1 MCGVLFGAKAQ
12 DKAVSEDISVDGTKR
27 NMLVY
32 APADLPENAPLL
44 ISLHGM
50 NQDAA
55 YQQKQSDWESI
66 AKEEKFVL
74 VYPNGIDRSWD
85 ITNTSVSSNKDMKF
99 LTVIIDEMV
108 KRYKIDTKRV
118 YL

>member
-1 MCGVLFGAKAQ
+1 MNHRLFVFFMLFCCVFLGANAQ
-12 DKAVSEDISVDGTKR
+12 DKAVSEYISVNGTQR

-74 VYPNGIDRSWD
+74 VYPNGIDHS
-85 ITNTSVSSNKDMKF
+85 
-99 LTVIIDEMV
+99 
-108 KRYKIDTKRV
+108 
-118 YL
+118 

>member
-1 MCGVLFGAKAQ
+1 MIQIFGRDNQKVCNFAAKNYKSIENIAEMKHRLLLIFTLMCGVLFGAKAQ

-55 YQQKQSDWESI
+55 YQQKQSDWP
-66 AKEEKFVL
+66 FMG
-74 VYPNGIDRSWD
+74 YW
-85 ITNTSVSSNKDMKF
+85 
-99 LTVIIDEMV
+99 
-108 KRYKIDTKRV
+108 
-118 YL
+118 